1 MLFHRFLLGA
11 SSFQAGIF
19 HVTTPQ
25 FQGKQILFSQS
36 YHPKIT
42 KNPPQTKKNKEKS
55 VLPTNLVGGFNPFEK
70 YESKWESSP
79 NRDENKKYLKPPPSI
94 SFALKNYTQKGT
106 RAVNTYLITHLP
118 HLQGKVHRA
127 ALQIR
132 DCNILC
138 LN

>member
-1 MLFHRFLLGA
+1 MNIKAMLTWLFH
-11 SSFQAGIF
+11 
-19 HVTTPQ
+19 
-25 FQGKQILFSQS
+25 SQRQK
-36 YHPKIT
+36 HQVGCLEPLR
-42 KNPPQTKKNKEKS
+42 
-55 VLPTNLVGGFNPFEK
+55 LPTKAILVGGFNPSEK